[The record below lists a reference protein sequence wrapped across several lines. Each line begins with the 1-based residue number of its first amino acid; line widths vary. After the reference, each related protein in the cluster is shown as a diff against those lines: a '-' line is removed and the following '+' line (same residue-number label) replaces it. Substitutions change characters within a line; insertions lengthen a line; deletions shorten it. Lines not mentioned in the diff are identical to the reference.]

1 MKRPEGRVF
10 EWFYSLHLKYGNV
23 VRVVPKYILFEEDLE
38 AIKFILKDS
47 DMPKTSSIAGI
58 RAHYN

>member
-1 MKRPEGRVF
+1 SMKRPEGRVF

-23 VRVVPKYILFEEDLE
+23 VKVGPKYILFEDLE

-47 DMPKTSSIAGI
+47 E
-58 RAHYN
+58 